1 MGLEKHT
8 KKYLL
13 ATYPSIVALA
23 ISISSKDG
31 SFSGDLGLVGSASVS
46 VRPGPSLFTE
56 PKSVSSPLKVI
67 TKCSVTRCGDLLQ
80 FLAIFEAFVDI
91 FFAQNR
97 HKFFL

>member
-56 PKSVSSPLKVI
+56 PKSVSSPLKVV
-67 TKCSVTRCGDLLQ
+67 TKGSVTRCGDLSPFWQ
-80 FLAIFEAFVDI
+80 FLKLLVTIFLPKIAII
-91 FFAQNR
+91 F
-97 HKFFL
+97 L